1 MRNFNLNF
9 LPHPKTTE
17 MLLLSNLQHLARG
30 IFILKTQAL
39 TQQIHQCPETNLQ
52 KTSNEAYSRHK
63 REASP
68 KTASSFL
75 TLLGTPYFIQGM
87 R

>member
-1 MRNFNLNF
+1 MRNVNLNF

-30 IFILKTQAL
+30 IFILKTQDL

-52 KTSNEAYSRHK
+52 KLLMKHTLDTKERQVQKQPRH
-63 REASP
+63 
-68 KTASSFL
+68 F
-75 TLLGTPYFIQGM
+75 
-87 R
+87 